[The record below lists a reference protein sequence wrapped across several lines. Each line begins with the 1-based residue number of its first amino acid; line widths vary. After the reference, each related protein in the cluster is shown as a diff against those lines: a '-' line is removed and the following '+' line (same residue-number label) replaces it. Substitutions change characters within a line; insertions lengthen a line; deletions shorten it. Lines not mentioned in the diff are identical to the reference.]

1 MVELVVHDEG
11 VGAPAHD
18 GGDLRRVLVTLGH
31 LSLLSRAL
39 GDRVAEEKVQ
49 EEVANADQ
57 HLEEAQSPVEQS
69 HLVVVDE
76 PKHGPRFFQAA
87 YEIPHVCALGNSP
100 LSILTLNFWII

>member
-1 MVELVVHDEG
+1 MVELVVHYKS
-11 VGAPAHD
+11 VGSPAHD

-31 LSLLSRAL
+31 LPLLSRAL
-39 GDRVAEEKVQ
+39 GDCVAEEKVQ

-69 HLVVVDE
+69 HLIVIDQ

-100 LSILTLNFWII
+100 RLIFTLNFLII